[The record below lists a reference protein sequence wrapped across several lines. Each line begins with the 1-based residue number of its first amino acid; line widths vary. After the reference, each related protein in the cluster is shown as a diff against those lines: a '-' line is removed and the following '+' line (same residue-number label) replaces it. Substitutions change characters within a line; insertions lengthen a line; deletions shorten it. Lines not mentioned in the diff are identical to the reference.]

1 MEADYRVELGPAAP
15 ALELPWTDPEGRS
28 HYVELRG
35 AASLR
40 ECSVDGKPDR
50 ITDGITDGI
59 ADRITDRIPEAR
71 RFPALGRFL
80 VDANSQPSAWQTAKC
95 DVWAD
100 QTEAMENLYNFGFAH
115 SSYVDLVLAEPAA
128 ALRGSLEAHQRL
140 AKEMA
145 QRLEAN
151 EGLKALAEIVV
162 RRCYFHPGA
171 SLEESDAGYCLTLFL
186 IGYGATPGEAAECW
200 ERTLEFAAECLLQLQ
215 PREESA

>member
-15 ALELPWTDPEGRS
+15 ALELPWTDPEGCS

-40 ECSVDGKPDR
+40 ERSVDGKPDR
-50 ITDGITDGI
+50 ITDGI
-59 ADRITDRIPEAR
+59 ADHIPEAR

-100 QTEAMENLYNFGFAH
+100 QTEAMENLYNAGFAH

-151 EGLKALAEIVV
+151 ASLEALAEIVV

-215 PREESA
+215 PREESAQKTELG